1 MAINDERHQWIQRCV
16 MHRPEAAVE
25 HSVMLWEQLAVQ
37 LCPIIGN
44 GAFDVLFARSAH
56 LASTAHPWLAEGDGA
71 AFERWYASLE
81 QHPAEAGAAS
91 ISLFIIFTDTLT
103 LLIGESLT
111 TAILRSAWGPDVVD
125 TAAKGTET

>member
-1 MAINDERHQWIQRCV
+1 

-37 LCPIIGN
+37 LRPIIGD

-56 LASTAHPWLAEGDGA
+56 LASAAHPWLAAGDGA
-71 AFERWYASLE
+71 SFECWYASLE
-81 QHPAEAGAAS
+81 QHPAEAAAAS
-91 ISLFIIFTDTLT
+91 IALFIFFTDTLT

-111 TAILRSAWGPDVVD
+111 TAILRSAWGPDDVD